1 MIRSAVELQKNH
13 ECIYAVV
20 DLHAITTPQKPAEL
34 MQHTRDIVL
43 DLLALGIDPKKSVFF
58 VQSHIP
64 AHAELAWIF
73 NTITPL
79 SWLDRLAPYKE
90 QITQD
95 PKLNQVGILDYPVLM
110 AADILLYKATAV
122 PVGDDQLP
130 HIDVANEIAK
140 RFNHLF
146 GHTFEPVKPILTKGA
161 RIMSLKD
168 PKKKMSKS
176 GDSGILIA
184 DSPEEIR
191 KKIMHA
197 VTDSGSDIR
206 YTPGAKPAISN
217 LLTIY
222 SELSSAAIPELEKR
236 YMGKGYAQFKKD
248 LAEVIV
254 EYFADFCKKRA
265 ALEKKTGYVENVLRD
280 GAERAAKIAEK
291 TLAEVK
297 QKMGFFA

>member
-1 MIRSAVELQKNH
+1 M
-13 ECIYAVV
+13 
-20 DLHAITTPQKPAEL
+20 
-34 MQHTRDIVL
+34 
-43 DLLALGIDPKKSVFF
+43 
-58 VQSHIP
+58 
-64 AHAELAWIF
+64 
-73 NTITPL
+73 
-79 SWLDRLAPYKE
+79 
-90 QITQD
+90 
-95 PKLNQVGILDYPVLM
+95 
-110 AADILLYKATAV
+110 
-122 PVGDDQLP
+122 
-130 HIDVANEIAK
+130 
-140 RFNHLF
+140 
-146 GHTFEPVKPILTKGA
+146 
-161 RIMSLKD
+161 
-168 PKKKMSKS
+168 
-176 GDSGILIA
+176 IA

-236 YMGKGYAQFKKD
+236 YMGKGDAQFKKD

-254 EYFADFCKKRA
+254 EYFADFRKKRA

-297 QKMGFFA
+297 QKMGFLA